1 MKRNDIYSQKSNK
14 LDNILNYDT
23 NKNSFY
29 SIKIKIF
36 FLEIKME
43 EDLLNI
49 YVKVTIFFCTLPFD
63 FEGYEIK
70 DIYLY
75 I

>member
-1 MKRNDIYSQKSNK
+1 MKRKDIYSQKSNK

-49 YVKVTIFFCTLPFD
+49 YVKVTTFLQELETPD
-63 FEGYEIK
+63 
-70 DIYLY
+70 
-75 I
+75 

>member
-1 MKRNDIYSQKSNK
+1 MKRKDIYSQKSNK
-14 LDNILNYDT
+14 LDNILNNDT
-23 NKNSFY
+23 NKNYFY

-49 YVKVTIFFCTLPFD
+49 YVKVTTFLQELETPD
-63 FEGYEIK
+63 
-70 DIYLY
+70 
-75 I
+75 

>member
-1 MKRNDIYSQKSNK
+1 LKRKDIYSQKSNK

-49 YVKVTIFFCTLPFD
+49 YVKVTTFLQELETPD
-63 FEGYEIK
+63 
-70 DIYLY
+70 
-75 I
+75 